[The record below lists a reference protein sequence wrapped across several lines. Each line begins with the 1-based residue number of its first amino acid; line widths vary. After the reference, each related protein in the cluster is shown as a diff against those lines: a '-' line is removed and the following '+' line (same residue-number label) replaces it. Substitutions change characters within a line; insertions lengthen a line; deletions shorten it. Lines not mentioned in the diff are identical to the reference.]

1 MTMGSLAPIREKLA
15 KVVAMLSSDND
26 GDRRNAWRALNNI
39 LSGAGCTF
47 VDLAALIENGKTE
60 EAEGKYSEAEA
71 LQMYQ
76 SGFVDG
82 QKSVEP
88 QAPHQIDWPRIADAV
103 AQHTD
108 DLNSKEREFVTDV
121 TRRIRVGR
129 ELTEKQA
136 NWLKDIY
143 LKLGRRYG
151 YTV

>member
-1 MTMGSLAPIREKLA
+1 MSSIAPIRSKLA
-15 KVVAMLSSDND
+15 KVVAMLSSDNE

-39 LSGAGCTF
+39 LIGAGCTF
-47 VDLAALIENGKTE
+47 VDLAALIKGGNVE

-82 QKSVEP
+82 QKSVQQREP
-88 QAPHQIDWPRIADAV
+88 PQIEWLRIADMI
-103 AQHTD
+103 AQHVD
-108 DLNSKEREFVTDV
+108 DLTNKEREFVIDV

-129 ELTEKQA
+129 EPTEKQA

-151 YTV
+151 YTI